1 MVLYGST
8 LFLSAFLLFL
18 VQPLLGKYI
27 LPWFGG
33 SPAVWTS
40 CMLFFQIML
49 LAGYGYAHLLAVRLP
64 VRRQA
69 LLHGFLILVAVLTLP
84 VVPSGTWK
92 PEPGASPVL
101 SIMGLLAV
109 SVGPTY
115 LLLSATG
122 PLLQS
127 WFPHTKPGAS
137 PYPLYALSNL
147 GSLLAVP
154 AFPLL
159 IEPALTINQQSR
171 LWSWWYGLFSVLTV
185 VCAAGIFRLGRA
197 AAAGIARHATGSPRP
212 SAGRRLLWL
221 ALAACGSVNLLATTN
236 QICQDVAVVPLLW
249 ILPLGI
255 YLLTFILCFQRRP
268 WYARG
273 VFAVVLAPALFQAC
287 VVLFQGVFLDV
298 RLQIASYALT
308 LFACCMVCHGEMVRL
323 KPAVEHLTSF
333 YLVIALGGALGG
345 ALVTLAAPLLFVG
358 FWEYHLVLLVT
369 PILLL
374 SVMFRDPRSRL
385 SAGRPFWAWSAC
397 YVALL
402 GLAAA
407 LAVHI
412 GRGLEGA
419 RDVTRN
425 FFGVLRVLEQERD
438 NPDEHRYVLM
448 HGRIEHGFQYRS
460 PEKRYWPTSYF
471 GPNSGVGLAIR
482 YHPKRTEGPG
492 GLRVGVVGLGTGTL
506 ASYGQKGDY
515 FRFYE
520 INPEVVRFSE
530 LYFTYRKDSDA
541 AIDVVLGDA
550 RVSMERER
558 ERGQRQRFDIL
569 AIDAFASD
577 AIPVHLLTRECYQL
591 YRYHLESD
599 GILALHISSRYFD
612 LGPVVRSLPASVP
625 GTKAYAVWVPADG
638 NPLQGTDSTDWVLI
652 TANGRFL
659 TSPDIETAIARWPEG
674 QKPVLWTDDYTN
686 IFRLLRTKA
695 TPPAYA
701 EAP

>member
-8 LFLSAFLLFL
+8 LFVSAFLLFL
-18 VQPLLGKYI
+18 VQPLMGKYI
-27 LPWFGG
+27 LPWYGG
-33 SPAVWTS
+33 SPAVWTT
-40 CMLFFQIML
+40 CMLFFQLML
-49 LAGYGYAHLLAVRLP
+49 LAGYGYAHLMAVRVP

-69 LLHGFLILVAVLTLP
+69 FLHGFLVLGSVLTLP
-84 VVPSGTWK
+84 VVPAGIWR
-92 PEPGASPVL
+92 PQPGGSPVL
-101 SIMGLLAV
+101 GIMTLLVVSI
-109 SVGPTY
+109 GPTY

-127 WFPHTKPGAS
+127 WFPHTKPGTS

-147 GSLLAVP
+147 GSLLALP

-159 IEPALTINQQSR
+159 IEPALTLNQQSR
-171 LWSWWYGLFSVLTV
+171 LWSWWYGLFFVLTAA
-185 VCAAGIFRLGRA
+185 CAAGIFRLGRA
-197 AAAGIARHATGSPRP
+197 EGSVDPPQAPAHPRP

-221 ALAACGSVNLLATTN
+221 ALTACGSVNLLATTN

-249 ILPLGI
+249 ILPLGL

-268 WYARG
+268 WYSRG
-273 VFAVVLAPALFQAC
+273 IFAVALAGALAQAC

-308 LFACCMVCHGEMVRL
+308 LFVCCMVCHGELVRL
-323 KPAVEHLTSF
+323 KPGVEDLTSF
-333 YLVIALGGALGG
+333 YFIVALGGALGG
-345 ALVTLAAPLLFVG
+345 ALVTLAAPLLFAG
-358 FWEYHLVLLVT
+358 LWEYHLVLLVT

-374 SVMFRDPRSRL
+374 SIMFRDRSSRL
-385 SAGRPFWAWSAC
+385 GGGRPIWAWSAC
-397 YVALL
+397 YVTLV

-412 GRGLEGA
+412 GRGLEGTL
-419 RDVTRN
+419 DVTRN
-425 FFGVLRVLEQERD
+425 FFGMLRVLEEEQD
-438 NPDEHRYVLM
+438 NPEEHRYVLM

-482 YHPKRTEGPG
+482 YHPKRTDGHA
-492 GLRVGVVGLGTGTL
+492 GLRVGIVGLGAGTL
-506 ASYGQKGDY
+506 ASYGQQGDY

-530 LYFTYRKDSDA
+530 RYFTYRRDSDA
-541 AIDVVLGDA
+541 VVDVVLGDA
-550 RVSMERER
+550 RVSLERER
-558 ERGQRQRFDIL
+558 ERGEPQRFDIL

-577 AIPVHLLTRECYQL
+577 AIPVHLLTRECYAI
-591 YRYHLESD
+591 YRYHLQDD

-625 GTKAYAVWVPADG
+625 GSRAHAFWVPAEG
-638 NPLQGTDSTDWVLI
+638 NSRQGTDSTDWVLI
-652 TANGRFL
+652 TANRRFL
-659 TSPDIETAIARWPEG
+659 DNPDIETAIARWPEG
-674 QKPVLWTDDYTN
+674 QKLVSWTDDYTN
-686 IFRLLRTKA
+686 IFRLLRTKKA
-695 TPPAYA
+695 PPAYA